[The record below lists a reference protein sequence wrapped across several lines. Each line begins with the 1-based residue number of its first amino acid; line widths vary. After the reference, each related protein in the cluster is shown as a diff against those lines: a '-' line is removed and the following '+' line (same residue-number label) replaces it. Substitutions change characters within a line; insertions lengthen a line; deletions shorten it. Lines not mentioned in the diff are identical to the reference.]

1 MPHLRTPF
9 FGKRE
14 RKMPSLHWPQAET
27 LPAPPWPMPSV
38 AVALGR
44 GLRGRC
50 PACGEGRLFCGY
62 LKIVP
67 ACAACSAP
75 LGLLRA
81 DDAPPYFTIL
91 LVGHII
97 IPAML
102 ILQRM
107 SDPPTWEMSAIFL
120 PLTLVLALGFLRPIK
135 GGTAGVMLATGML
148 KPTPVPG

>member
-9 FGKRE
+9 FGERE
-14 RKMPSLHWPQAET
+14 SKMPSLHWPQAET

-50 PACGEGRLFCGY
+50 PACGQGRLFCGY

-67 ACAACSAP
+67 ACTACGAP

-91 LVGHII
+91 LVGHIVV
-97 IPAML
+97 PLML
-102 ILQRM
+102 IVQRM
-107 SDPPTWEMSAIFL
+107 SDPPTSEMSAIFL

-135 GGTAGVMLATGML
+135 GGTAGVMLSTGML
-148 KPTPVPG
+148 KPSPAPG